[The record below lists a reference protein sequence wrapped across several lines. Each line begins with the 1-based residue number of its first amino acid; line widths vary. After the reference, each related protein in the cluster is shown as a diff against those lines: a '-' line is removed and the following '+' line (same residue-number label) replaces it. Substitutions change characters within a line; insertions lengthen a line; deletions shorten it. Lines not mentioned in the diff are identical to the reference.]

1 ISFIAVNI
9 FNGYYFVFIV
19 FALIS
24 VSLKYNIIKKSS
36 PFLLLSVLVY
46 YSNTFILQ
54 DLTQIRAGVAGAI
67 VLYSVLQY
75 AKNKNIISFVMLI
88 LLASTFHI
96 TALLFFIVLAFDT
109 NAVSSRYIFIYYL
122 TLIVAYCCSY

>member
-1 ISFIAVNI
+1 MDIILF
-9 FNGYYFVFIV
+9 YC

-54 DLTQIRAGVAGAI
+54 DLTQIRAGLRGHSI
-67 VLYSVLQY
+67 IFSVTIC
-75 AKNKNIISFVMLI
+75 KNKNIISFVMLI

-96 TALLFFIVLAFDT
+96 TALLFLLFSHLILMQLAQDISLFI
-109 NAVSSRYIFIYYL
+109 I
-122 TLIVAYCCSY
+122 